1 MQSTRCRRRSSQGR
15 QAEWRAGARVPEH
28 FAVINN
34 GVGGLE
40 AITRLMDSPASGS
53 CSACLRWR
61 EGRRRWGRWAGC
73 WSWEAPFS
81 VQFSERANNSRS
93 PCSVVWGG
101 MNLFS
106 RWHRDYRLL
115 LYFPYNCNCICE
127 RKQNYFQFYI
137 CMYIITTTVILHLQR
152 AIFETFDL
160 WDIRGER
167 IVFWWPNTNTN
178 IIRLFNNDRIQIRIL
193 FDLKKVTEYEY
204 EYYSDWK
211 KQPNTNTNIIR
222 FEKMDRIRIRI
233 LFGLKK
239 SPEYEYEY

>member
-40 AITRLMDSPASGS
+40 AITRLMDSPASGR
-53 CSACLRWR
+53 CSACPRWR

-160 WDIRGER
+160 WDIWSE
-167 IVFWWPNTNTN
+167 WWGNMTWPTKRQQQRQRQRQWRFQIHLENTLKFLRLPLYLEVGNPN
-178 IIRLFNNDRIQIRIL
+178 LFIDA
-193 FDLKKVTEYEY
+193 
-204 EYYSDWK
+204 
-211 KQPNTNTNIIR
+211 
-222 FEKMDRIRIRI
+222 
-233 LFGLKK
+233 
-239 SPEYEYEY
+239 

>member
-40 AITRLMDSPASGS
+40 AIMRLMDSPASGS

-101 MNLFS
+101 MNPFS

-160 WDIRGER
+160 WDIWSEWWGNMTNNKKTTTKEETKTRTISNTFREHLQR
-167 IVFWWPNTNTN
+167 AIPETFDLWDIWSEWWENMTWPNKKTTTKTKT
-178 IIRLFNNDRIQIRIL
+178 IRLAQS
-193 FDLKKVTEYEY
+193 V
-204 EYYSDWK
+204 
-211 KQPNTNTNIIR
+211 
-222 FEKMDRIRIRI
+222 
-233 LFGLKK
+233 GL
-239 SPEYEYEY
+239 SCSINPD